1 MGSPAEGDSTWVVAA
16 AGIRL
21 VEGIHI
27 LVGEES
33 HSLAVEENHRS
44 SRAKRR
50 AEEWAGR
57 RGRGPGQGRKE
68 ADRPGWILAGW
79 LDIVP
84 KVETYRLIV
93 GHFGR
98 RLGERGG
105 L

>member
-68 ADRPGWILAGW
+68 ADRPAYCRTFWEMFRGAWR
-79 LDIVP
+79 V
-84 KVETYRLIV
+84 V
-93 GHFGR
+93 GSEWCD
-98 RLGERGG
+98 GEG
-105 L
+105 